1 MRQILE
7 NKKWNENHMHEQNVI
22 GNWNT
27 YFLSIC
33 IEFRNVIFQKKIHHH
48 FSLLLFLT
56 GFQMTEGM
64 CVCVC
69 RWEAGLIYDN
79 CTQLDMN
86 IIIIISIAH
95 ELQQQQQR
103 NEEKN
108 VWKRS
113 TISLANNLVFGDVT
127 IQKKK

>member
-1 MRQILE
+1 
-7 NKKWNENHMHEQNVI
+7 
-22 GNWNT
+22 
-27 YFLSIC
+27 
-33 IEFRNVIFQKKIHHH
+33 
-48 FSLLLFLT
+48 
-56 GFQMTEGM
+56 MTEGM